1 MKITHI
7 CLCGPVTDNWSYQD
21 NLLPKF
27 HKRLGYDV
35 SVIASKYVWNHEGR
49 IVRDERDVYSNEYGI
64 KTIRIESKFGTNINS
79 KLKTYK
85 KLLEN
90 INRESPDILFIHGIQ
105 FLNIIDIV
113 KYLKKNTE
121 VEVYVDNHADFSNS
135 ATNWISKNILH
146 RFIWRSMGKLIE
158 PYAKKFYGVLPAR
171 VDFLINMYK
180 IPKEKVELLVMGAD
194 DDKVKEAWN
203 DSSRSK
209 IREKYNIDETDFLI
223 ITGGKIDNSKI
234 QTILLMEA
242 IRKIGNDKIK
252 LLIFGSVSSELQ
264 EKVNELSD
272 GKYVNFIGWI
282 DPNDSYKYFSSA
294 DLAIFPGRHS
304 VFWEQVVGI
313 GVPIVAKYWE
323 GTTHI
328 DVGGNCKLLY
338 EDSTNEIENIIK
350 EIINNKNTY
359 ENMLDVAKT
368 KGVDEFLY
376 SKIASRSLGL

>member
-35 SVIASKYVWNHEGR
+35 SVIASKYVWNNEGR
-49 IVRDERDVYSNEYGI
+49 IVRDERDVYLNEYGI

-85 KLLEN
+85 KLLEY
-90 INRESPDILFIHGIQ
+90 INEESPDILFIHGIQ

-158 PYAKKFYGVLPAR
+158 PYVKKFYGVLPAR

-180 IPKEKVELLVMGAD
+180 IPKEKVDLLVMGAD

-203 DSSRSK
+203 DSLRSR
-209 IREKYNIDETDFLI
+209 IREKYNVDETDFLI
-223 ITGGKIDNSKI
+223 ITGGKIDSSKK

-313 GVPIVAKYWE
+313 GVPIVAKYWK

-338 EDSTNEIENIIK
+338 EDSSNEIENIIK
-350 EIINNKNTY
+350 EIVNNKNTY

-368 KGVDEFLY
+368 KGVEEFLY